1 MFIRSI
7 HLDNF
12 RNYGRLDLDVGP
24 SVNIFYGNN
33 AQGKTNLVEGIY
45 VASSITSHR
54 TSKDSD
60 LIKFGE
66 NEYKAGLDLTDDDGS
81 MVSLSA
87 CYYNEKS
94 SLGKNSRSGRL
105 LIRDNAPVDK
115 ISEYIGV
122 CNIVIFA
129 PEDLNIVKNAPSFRR
144 KFLNTLISKIS
155 PSYFNLLSSYS
166 KLLAQKNALLK
177 TIKTSDNMPALVDE
191 QLNFWDYSL
200 ADLSAEIILK
210 RYRFAKLISDTA
222 SKHHANISSGKESLT
237 IEYSTI
243 FGVVGVLE
251 TFLTKNSKYDEYM
264 SKGLSE
270 ADYGRIKGI
279 ISDLVLAK
287 LRSVRNYDIDKHIS
301 SVGIHRDDLV
311 IKLDGLVMKNFSSQG
326 QQRTAALALKLSE
339 LEIIKMFV
347 SSTPV
352 LILDDVFSEL
362 DKSRRLSLV
371 SAMKGAQIFITCTD
385 KNMIGEEIDLIRG
398 AEKTVFYHVNNGI
411 IEKDTGF

>member
-7 HLDNF
+7 HLENF

-24 SVNIFYGNN
+24 SVNIFYGDN

-66 NEYKAGLDLTDDDGS
+66 NEYKASLDLTDDDTS
-81 MVSLSA
+81 NVQLSA
-87 CYYNEKS
+87 SYYTEKS
-94 SLGKNSRSGRL
+94 ALSKNNRAGRL

-129 PEDLNIVKNAPSFRR
+129 PEDLNIVKNAPAFRR

-155 PSYFNLLSSYS
+155 PSYFNLLSNYS
-166 KLLAQKNALLK
+166 RLLAQKNALLK
-177 TIKTSDNMPALVDE
+177 SIRPSDGKNNLADE
-191 QLNFWDYSL
+191 QLDFWDFSL
-200 ADLSAEIILK
+200 AELSAEIILK
-210 RYRFAKLISDTA
+210 RYRFSKLISDIA
-222 SKHHANISSGKESLT
+222 SRHHGSISGGKENLS

-243 FGVVGVLE
+243 FCVVGALE
-251 TFLTKNSKYDEYM
+251 TFLTKNSKYDDYM

-287 LRSVRNYDIDKHIS
+287 LKSVRNYDIEKHIS
-301 SVGIHRDDLV
+301 SIGIHRDDII

-347 SSTPV
+347 SSTPI

-362 DKSRRLSLV
+362 DKTRRLSLV

-385 KNMIGEEIDLIRG
+385 KNMIGEEIDVMQG
-398 AEKTVFYHVNNGI
+398 ADKAEFYRVNGGDI
-411 IEKDTGF
+411 TREA

>member
-7 HLDNF
+7 HLENF

-24 SVNIFYGNN
+24 SVNIFYGDN

-45 VASSITSHR
+45 VASSIASHR

-66 NEYKAGLDLTDDDGS
+66 NEYKASLDLTDDDGS
-81 MVSLSA
+81 NVILSS
-87 CYYNEKS
+87 CYFTERS
-94 SLGKNSRSGRL
+94 ALSRNNRPGRL
-105 LIRDNAPVDK
+105 LVRDNAPVDK
-115 ISEYIGV
+115 ISEYIGI

-129 PEDLNIVKNAPSFRR
+129 PEDLNIVKNAPAFRR

-155 PSYFNLLSSYS
+155 PSYFNLLSNYS
-166 KLLAQKNALLK
+166 RLLAQKNALLK
-177 TIKTSDNMPALVDE
+177 SIKNNDSMPALVDE

-200 ADLSAEIILK
+200 AELSAEIILK
-210 RYRFAKLISDTA
+210 RYRFAKLISDMA
-222 SKHHANISSGKESLT
+222 SKHHASISGGKENLT
-237 IEYSTI
+237 IEYSTV
-243 FGVVGVLE
+243 FGVVGALE
-251 TFLTKNSKYDEYM
+251 TFLNKNSKYDEYM

-287 LRSVRNYDIDKHIS
+287 LKSVRNYDIDKHIS
-301 SVGIHRDDLV
+301 SVGIQRDDIV

-347 SSTPV
+347 SSTPI

-362 DKSRRLSLV
+362 DKTRRLSLV

-385 KNMIGEEIDLIRG
+385 KNMIGEEIDVMQG
-398 AEKTVFYHVNNGI
+398 AGKASFYRVNGGI
-411 IEKDTGF
+411 IESEA

>member
-7 HLDNF
+7 HLENF

-60 LIKFGE
+60 LIKFGQ
-66 NEYKAGLDLTDDDGS
+66 NEYKVSLDLTDDDDS
-81 MVSLSA
+81 NLQLSA
-87 CYYNEKS
+87 AYYTEKS
-94 SLGKNSRSGRL
+94 KLSKYGRPGRL
-105 LIRDNAPVDK
+105 LIRDNAAVDK

-129 PEDLNIVKNAPSFRR
+129 PEDLNIVKNAPAYRR

-155 PSYFNLLSSYS
+155 PSYFNLLSNYS
-166 KLLAQKNALLK
+166 RLLAQKNIFLK
-177 TIKTSDNMPALVDE
+177 SIRPDKMPDMVEE
-191 QLNFWDYSL
+191 QLDFWDFSL
-200 ADLSAEIILK
+200 AELSAEIIIRRFK
-210 RYRFAKLISDTA
+210 FAKLISDIA
-222 SKHHANISSGKESLT
+222 SKHHSGISGGKENLS
-237 IEYSTI
+237 IEYSTV
-243 FGVVGVLE
+243 FGVVGALE
-251 TFLTKNSKYDEYM
+251 TFLNKNSKYDVFM
-264 SKGLSE
+264 GKGLSE
-270 ADYGRIKGI
+270 ADYGRLKGI
-279 ISDLVLAK
+279 LSDLVLAK
-287 LRSVRNYDIDKHIS
+287 LKSVRNMDIDKHIS
-301 SVGIHRDDLV
+301 TIGIHRDDIV
-311 IKLDGLVMKNFSSQG
+311 IKLDGLEMKKYSSQG

-347 SSTPV
+347 SSTPI

-362 DKSRRLSLV
+362 DKTRRLSLV

-385 KNMIGEEIDLIRG
+385 KNMIGEEIDVIG
-398 AEKTVFYHVNNGI
+398 GNDKAEFYCVSGGN
-411 IEKDTGF
+411 IEKQA

>member
-1 MFIRSI
+1 MFIRKI
-7 HLDNF
+7 HLNNF

-24 SVNIFYGNN
+24 SVNIFYGDN

-66 NEYKAGLDLTDDDGS
+66 NEYRSSLELTDDDGS
-81 MVSLSA
+81 ELQLSS
-87 CYYNEKS
+87 CYYTERS
-94 SLGKNSRSGRL
+94 ELCKNNRAGRL
-105 LIRDNAPVDK
+105 LVKDNAPVDK

-129 PEDLNIVKNAPSFRR
+129 PEDLNIVKNAPAFRR

-155 PSYFNLLSSYS
+155 PSYFNLLSNYS
-166 KLLAQKNALLK
+166 RLLAQKNTLLK
-177 TIKTSDNMPALVDE
+177 NIKPGVNSDMLND

-210 RYRFAKLISDTA
+210 RYKFVKLISDLA
-222 SKHHANISSGKESLT
+222 SLDHSNISGGKENLS

-243 FGVVGVLE
+243 YGAVGALE
-251 TFLTKNSKYDEYM
+251 SFLSENSKYDEYM
-264 SKGLSE
+264 NKGLSG
-270 ADYGRIKGI
+270 ADYERIKGI
-279 ISDLVLAK
+279 LSDLVLAK
-287 LRSVRNYDIDKHIS
+287 LNSVRNYDIEKRIS
-301 SVGIHRDDLV
+301 SIGIHRDDII
-311 IKLDGLVMKNFSSQG
+311 IKLDDLPMKSFSSQG
-326 QQRTAALALKLSE
+326 QQRTAALALKLAE

-347 SSTPV
+347 SSTPI

-362 DKSRRLSLV
+362 DKSRRMSLV
-371 SAMKGAQIFITCTD
+371 SAMKDAQIFITCTD
-385 KNMIGEEIDLIRG
+385 KNMIGEELDVIGGNGR
-398 AEKTVFYHVNNGI
+398 TCFYRVTGGV
-411 IEKDTGF
+411 IET

>member
-7 HLDNF
+7 HLENF

-24 SVNIFYGNN
+24 SVNIFYGDN

-66 NEYKAGLDLTDDDGS
+66 NEYKASLDLTDDDTS
-81 MVSLSA
+81 NVQLSA
-87 CYYNEKS
+87 SYYTEKS
-94 SLGKNSRSGRL
+94 ALSKNNRAGRL

-129 PEDLNIVKNAPSFRR
+129 PEDLNIVKNAPAYRR

-155 PSYFNLLSSYS
+155 PSYFNLLSNYS
-166 KLLAQKNALLK
+166 RLLAQKNALLK
-177 TIKTSDNMPALVDE
+177 SIRPGDGKNNLADE
-191 QLNFWDYSL
+191 QLDFWDFSL
-200 ADLSAEIILK
+200 AELSAEIILK
-210 RYRFAKLISDTA
+210 RYRFSKLISDIA
-222 SKHHANISSGKESLT
+222 SRHHGSISGGKENLS

-243 FGVVGVLE
+243 FGVVGALE
-251 TFLTKNSKYDEYM
+251 TFLTKNSKYDDYM

-287 LRSVRNYDIDKHIS
+287 LKSVRNYDIEKHIS
-301 SVGIHRDDLV
+301 SIGIHRDDII

-347 SSTPV
+347 SSTPI

-362 DKSRRLSLV
+362 DKTRRLSLV

-385 KNMIGEEIDLIRG
+385 KNMIGEEIDVMQG
-398 AEKTVFYHVNNGI
+398 ADKAEFYRVNGGDI
-411 IEKDTGF
+411 TREA

>member
-7 HLDNF
+7 HLENF

-24 SVNIFYGNN
+24 SVNIFYGDN

-45 VASSITSHR
+45 FASSIASHR

-66 NEYKAGLDLTDDDGS
+66 NEYKASLDLTDDDGS
-81 MVSLSA
+81 NVILSS
-87 CYYNEKS
+87 CYFTERS
-94 SLGKNSRSGRL
+94 ALSRNNRPGRL
-105 LIRDNAPVDK
+105 LVRDNAPVDK
-115 ISEYIGV
+115 ISEYIGI

-129 PEDLNIVKNAPSFRR
+129 PEDLNIVKNAPAFRR

-155 PSYFNLLSSYS
+155 PSYFNLLSNYS
-166 KLLAQKNALLK
+166 RLLAQKNALLK
-177 TIKTSDNMPALVDE
+177 SIKTTDSMPALVDE

-200 ADLSAEIILK
+200 AELSAEIILK
-210 RYRFAKLISDTA
+210 RYRFAKLISDMA
-222 SKHHANISSGKESLT
+222 SKHHASISGGKENLT
-237 IEYSTI
+237 IEYSTV
-243 FGVVGVLE
+243 FGVVGALE
-251 TFLTKNSKYDEYM
+251 TFLNKNSKYDEYM

-287 LRSVRNYDIDKHIS
+287 LKSVRNYDIDKHIS
-301 SVGIHRDDLV
+301 SVGIQRDDIV

-347 SSTPV
+347 SSTPI

-362 DKSRRLSLV
+362 DKTRRLSLV

-385 KNMIGEEIDLIRG
+385 KNMIGEEIDVMQG
-398 AEKTVFYHVNNGI
+398 AGKASFYRVNGGI
-411 IEKDTGF
+411 IESEA

>member
-7 HLDNF
+7 HLQNF

-66 NEYKAGLDLTDDDGS
+66 TGYKTSLDLTDDDKS
-81 MVSLSA
+81 NIQLSS
-87 CYYNEKS
+87 CYYSE
-94 SLGKNSRSGRL
+94 RSDMCRNGRPCRQ

-115 ISEYIGV
+115 ISEYIGI

-129 PEDLNIVKNAPSFRR
+129 PEDLNIVKNAPAYRR

-166 KLLAQKNALLK
+166 KLLAQKNTLLK
-177 TIKTSDNMPALVDE
+177 NIKLSDGMPGLVDE

-200 ADLSAEIILK
+200 ADLSAEIIMK
-210 RYRFAKLISDTA
+210 RYRFTKLISELA
-222 SKHHANISSGKESLT
+222 SKHHAAISGGSENLS
-237 IEYSTI
+237 IEYNTI
-243 FGVVGVLE
+243 FGVVGALE
-251 TFLTKNSKYDEYM
+251 TFLNKNSKYDEFM
-264 SKGLSE
+264 HKGLSE

-279 ISDLVLAK
+279 LSDLVLAK
-287 LRSVRNYDIDKHIS
+287 LKAVRNYDIDKHIS
-301 SVGIHRDDLV
+301 STGIHRDDIV
-311 IKLDGLVMKNFSSQG
+311 IKLNGLVMKNFASQG

-347 SSTPV
+347 SSTPI

-362 DKSRRLSLV
+362 DKTRRLSLV
-371 SAMKGAQIFITCTD
+371 SAMKNAQIFITCTD
-385 KNMIGEEIDLIRG
+385 KNMIGEEIDLMQG
-398 AEKTVFYHVNNGI
+398 SKKAEFYFVDSGNI
-411 IEKDTGF
+411 TKEV

>member
-7 HLDNF
+7 HLENF

-66 NEYKAGLDLTDDDGS
+66 NEYKVSLDLSDDDGS
-81 MVSLSA
+81 NVQMSS
-87 CYYNEKS
+87 CYYTEKS
-94 SLGKNSRSGRL
+94 SLSKYSRAGRL

-115 ISEYIGV
+115 VSEYIGV

-129 PEDLNIVKNAPSFRR
+129 PEDLNIVKNAPAYRR

-155 PSYFNLLSSYS
+155 PSYFNLLSNYS

-177 TIKTSDNMPALVDE
+177 SIKSSQNMPEMMDQ
-191 QLNFWDYSL
+191 QLDFWDFSL
-200 ADLSAEIILK
+200 AELSAEIILK
-210 RYRFAKLISDTA
+210 RFKFAKLISDTA
-222 SKHHANISSGKESLT
+222 SKHHGSISGGKENLS
-237 IEYSTI
+237 IEYSTVY
-243 FGVVGVLE
+243 GAVGALE
-251 TFLTKNSKYDEYM
+251 AFLNENCKYDEFM
-264 SKGLSE
+264 HKGLSE
-270 ADYGRIKGI
+270 SDYGRIKGI
-279 ISDLVLAK
+279 LSDLVLSK
-287 LRSVRNYDIDKHIS
+287 LKSVRSYDIDKHIS
-301 SVGIHRDDLV
+301 SIGIHRDDII
-311 IKLDGLVMKNFSSQG
+311 IKLDGLAMKNFSSQG

-347 SSTPV
+347 SSTPI

-362 DKSRRLSLV
+362 DKTRRMSLV
-371 SAMKGAQIFITCTD
+371 SAMKNAQIFITCTD
-385 KNMIGEEIDLIRG
+385 RNMIGEEIDVMEG
-398 AEKTVFYHVNNGI
+398 ADKAEFYCVDNGK
-411 IEKDTGF
+411 IEKIA

>member
-7 HLDNF
+7 HLENF

-24 SVNIFYGNN
+24 SVNIFYGDN

-66 NEYKAGLDLTDDDGS
+66 NEYKTSLDLTDDDTS
-81 MVSLSA
+81 NVQLSA
-87 CYYNEKS
+87 SYYTEKS
-94 SLGKNSRSGRL
+94 VLSKNNRAGRL

-129 PEDLNIVKNAPSFRR
+129 PEDLNIVKNAPAFRR

-155 PSYFNLLSSYS
+155 PSYFNLLSNYS
-166 KLLAQKNALLK
+166 RLLAQKNALLK
-177 TIKTSDNMPALVDE
+177 SIRPGDGKNNLADE
-191 QLNFWDYSL
+191 QLDFWDFSL
-200 ADLSAEIILK
+200 AELSAEIILK
-210 RYRFAKLISDTA
+210 RYRFSKLISDIA
-222 SKHHANISSGKESLT
+222 SRHHGSISGGKENLS

-243 FGVVGVLE
+243 FGVVGALE
-251 TFLTKNSKYDEYM
+251 TFLTKNSKYDDYM

-287 LRSVRNYDIDKHIS
+287 LKSVRNYDIEKHIS
-301 SVGIHRDDLV
+301 SIGIHRDDII

-347 SSTPV
+347 SSTPI

-362 DKSRRLSLV
+362 DKTRRLSLV

-385 KNMIGEEIDLIRG
+385 KNMIGEEIDVMQG
-398 AEKTVFYHVNNGI
+398 ADKAEFYRVNGGDI
-411 IEKDTGF
+411 TREA